1 MSSDD
6 IDIAPDTVKN
16 SGQQLGD
23 LAAKAK
29 SQTGTLFSSQ
39 AAAARGNPGF
49 TAGPQLVTYA
59 NTLHTQMDALIDDM
73 ATNGQKIVTAAQNV
87 QNADTSSTEGFNR
100 ELASLNGLSR
110 AAMPGR

>member
-6 IDIAPDTVKN
+6 IDITPDAVKA
-16 SGQQLGD
+16 SGQRLGD

-29 SQTGTLFSSQ
+29 AQTGTLFTSQ
-39 AAAARGNPGF
+39 AAAAKGNPGF
-49 TAGPQLVTYA
+49 ASGPELVTYA
-59 NTLHTQMDALIDDM
+59 NTLHTQMDALVDDM

-100 ELASLNGLSR
+100 ELASLNGLSQ